1 MLIGRLSIFTKY
13 NVSNLPDLKCCAA
26 YHKHHVVDSSAFA
39 IVILRS
45 LIGGFMKGRAMAA
58 PSSGA
63 QSLSAPRVL
72 QFRE

>member
-26 YHKHHVVDSSAFA
+26 YHKHHVMDSSAFA

-45 LIGGFMKGRAMAA
+45 SDKAVKTFITEIVEGAGQLNQAM
-58 PSSGA
+58 
-63 QSLSAPRVL
+63 L
-72 QFRE
+72 

>member
-1 MLIGRLSIFTKY
+1 MLIGRPSIFTKY

-45 LIGGFMKGRAMAA
+45 SDKTIITEIVKGA
-58 PSSGA
+58 G
-63 QSLSAPRVL
+63 
-72 QFRE
+72 